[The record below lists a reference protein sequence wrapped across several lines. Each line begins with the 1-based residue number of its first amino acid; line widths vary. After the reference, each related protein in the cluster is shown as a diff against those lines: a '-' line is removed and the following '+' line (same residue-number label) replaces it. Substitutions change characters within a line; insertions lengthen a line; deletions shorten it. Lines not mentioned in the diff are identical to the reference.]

1 MGAGFAAK
9 GGAKR
14 GPNVL
19 IYKVVLV
26 VVLSTAPGMH
36 EAVIYQ
42 FPTWEAC
49 KVKEAELIEGMKTQ
63 RKPEN
68 VTVDC
73 RRDVQINMGSR

>member
-1 MGAGFAAK
+1 ML
-9 GGAKR
+9 
-14 GPNVL
+14 L

-26 VVLSTAPGMH
+26 LVLSTAPGMH

-63 RKPEN
+63 RKPES